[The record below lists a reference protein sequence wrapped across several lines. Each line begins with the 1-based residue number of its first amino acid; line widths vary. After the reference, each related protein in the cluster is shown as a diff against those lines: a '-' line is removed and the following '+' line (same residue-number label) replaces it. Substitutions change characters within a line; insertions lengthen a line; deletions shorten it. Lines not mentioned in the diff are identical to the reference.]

1 MLMLAT
7 VISSFGVRASGAA
20 VQIGADTIPDLF
32 ATAANVTSDLAA
44 ATIVAGRL
52 LGAEEHEVAETPA
65 DAASSDD
72 A

>member
-1 MLMLAT
+1 L
-7 VISSFGVRASGAA
+7 
-20 VQIGADTIPDLF
+20 IGADTIPDFF

-52 LGAEEHEVAETPA
+52 FGPGAEEHEVAETPA
-65 DAASSDD
+65 EAASSDD